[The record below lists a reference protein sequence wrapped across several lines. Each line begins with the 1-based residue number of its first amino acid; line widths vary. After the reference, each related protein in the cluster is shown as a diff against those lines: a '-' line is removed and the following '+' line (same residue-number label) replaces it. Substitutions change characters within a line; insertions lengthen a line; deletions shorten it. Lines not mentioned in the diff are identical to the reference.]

1 MIVFRAAP
9 RRSWAEVVLILTPE
23 HFQEFVLYSTVKV
36 GWNCKFTSIF
46 NLIVLQ
52 IYVVRGPFYAVP
64 THNIKRK
71 ASWYFVFSSVA
82 RETESLRQ
90 IFICWLSHQH
100 DRFPL
105 SLSSP
110 LSNKKATT
118 THFHFYFHLSSLS
131 STKMKMAAKKF
142 PTTDFISS

>member
-1 MIVFRAAP
+1 MVETL
-9 RRSWAEVVLILTPE
+9 SS
-23 HFQEFVLYSTVKV
+23 HQ
-36 GWNCKFTSIF
+36 SIF
-46 NLIVLQ
+46 NLIILQ
-52 IYVVRGPFYAVP
+52 IYVVCGPFYAVP

-131 STKMKMAAKKF
+131 SKKMIMAAKKIPNDWF
-142 PTTDFISS
+142 YLFLVFLWKWKVFVTVRKGNKDK